1 MGGRFASRAL
11 IVNADDFN
19 LTAGVSRGIAEAH
32 RAGIVTSTTVMVNL
46 PGLRD
51 SLRYIQDLPRLGLGL
66 HLNLT
71 FGPPVS
77 PPDKVHSLL
86 GPGELFVRDPD
97 WQLQAGDP
105 QEIAREWTAQVEAFV
120 AAVGRPPTHLDT
132 HHNLHARAPAS
143 EIAIGFARRFGI
155 PLRPVTSAVRAA
167 MAAGGLPV
175 PDRVIGDIAEE
186 PYWTVARLLRSL
198 DKLAPGVT
206 ELCCHPGRFD
216 RALLVS
222 SYNRQR
228 EAELEALIDPA
239 VNQRLRERGIA
250 LLTYADLNACVHPD
264 PFDTPTVRPELVE
277 GDGWRTQDRLGDGS
291 A

>member
-32 RAGIVTSTTVMVNL
+32 RAGMVTSTTVLVNL

-51 SLRYIQDLPRLGLGL
+51 NLRCIQDLPRLGLGL

-71 FGPPVS
+71 FGPPISS
-77 PPDKVHSLL
+77 PEKVHSLL
-86 GPGELFVRDPD
+86 DAGELFVRDPD

-105 QEIAREWTAQVEAFV
+105 QEIALEWTAQVEAFET
-120 AAVGRPPTHLDT
+120 AVGRPPTHLDT
-132 HHNLHARAPAS
+132 HHDLHARPPAS
-143 EIAIGFARRFGI
+143 EIAIDFARHLGI
-155 PLRPVTSAVRAA
+155 PLRPASPAVRAA
-167 MAAGGLPV
+167 MTAAGLPV

-216 RALLVS
+216 EALMVS
-222 SYNRQR
+222 RYNRQR

-239 VNQRLRERGIA
+239 VRRRVRERDVA
-250 LLTYADLNACVHPD
+250 LLTYADLNACVHPE
-264 PFDTPTVRPELVE
+264 RVE
-277 GDGWRTQDRLGDGS
+277 GS